1 MKIVVIGD
9 IHGSKKWKKIVEKE
23 ENADKIIFIGDYFD
37 SFDFKP
43 IEQIENYK
51 NIHEYKLNNPAK
63 VELLIG
69 NHDFHYMSGIED
81 EYSGYNRE
89 VAYQYNEL
97 IQNSLNENFLKIC
110 HVEDKFMFTH
120 AGVSKTWLES
130 VDIENDENIVDN
142 INELFKYQPRKFGFT
157 VGSTYSPYGNDKEQ
171 TPLWIRP
178 LALEGDAIEG
188 YTHVVGHTQHVSIKD
203 YMTKYKR
210 SINVDVLPMS
220 EYLVI
225 DGGEVI
231 VKDI

>member
-43 IEQIENYK
+43 IEQIENFK
-51 NIHEYKLNNPAK
+51 NIHEYKLNNSAK

-69 NHDFHYMSGIED
+69 NHDFHYMWGIED
-81 EYSGYNRE
+81 EYSGYNW
-89 VAYQYNEL
+89 VHSNDYCQL
-97 IQNSLNENFLKIC
+97 ISESLKENFLKIC

-120 AGVSKTWLES
+120 AGISKTWLES
-130 VDIENDENIVDN
+130 VDIVNDENIVDN

-157 VGSTYSPYGNDKEQ
+157 MGKNFSPYGNDKEQ

-178 LALEGDAIEG
+178 QALEGDAIEG

-203 YMTKYKR
+203 YMRKYKR
-210 SINVDVLPMS
+210 SICVDVLPMN

-225 DGGEVI
+225 TDGEVI